1 MSKKEVM
8 DFPSSRQQLST
19 ETLEQKIRLKK
30 LWSNEQYK
38 HFIIIIII
46 ILLEKI
52 TWKALCSS
60 FAIRVKSSPYLC
72 DSCIK
77 LK

>member
-38 HFIIIIII
+38 H
-46 ILLEKI
+46 LL
-52 TWKALCSS
+52 LLLLLL
-60 FAIRVKSSPYLC
+60 YY
-72 DSCIK
+72 
-77 LK
+77 

>member
-1 MSKKEVM
+1 MSKKAMM

-19 ETLEQKIRLKK
+19 QTLEQKIPHKVALIK
-30 LWSNEQYK
+30 WAIET
-38 HFIIIIII
+38 FFIIIIIIII

-60 FAIRVKSSPYLC
+60 FAIRVKSSPT
-72 DSCIK
+72 
-77 LK
+77 